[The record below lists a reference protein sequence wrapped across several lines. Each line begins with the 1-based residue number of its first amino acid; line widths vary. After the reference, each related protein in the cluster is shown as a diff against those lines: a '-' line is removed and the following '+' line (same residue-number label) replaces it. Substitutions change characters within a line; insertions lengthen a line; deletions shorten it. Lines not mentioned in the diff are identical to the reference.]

1 MYNTEIIQNT
11 SFVYILLHTKII
23 QIKILYDIE

>member
-11 SFVYILLHTKII
+11 SFVYILLYTKII